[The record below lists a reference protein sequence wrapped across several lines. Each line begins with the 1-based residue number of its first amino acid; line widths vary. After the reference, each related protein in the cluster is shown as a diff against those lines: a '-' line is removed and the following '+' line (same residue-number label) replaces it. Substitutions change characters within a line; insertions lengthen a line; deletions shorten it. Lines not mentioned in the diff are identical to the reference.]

1 MERVMNSIN
10 ARSHPARRRASAGA
24 RVATQS
30 ADSDRA
36 RCWAVVTAFAIFL
49 AVMLVRIVG

>member
-1 MERVMNSIN
+1 MNGIH
-10 ARSHPARRRASAGA
+10 ARSHPARRHASAEA
-24 RVATQS
+24 RVATQF

-36 RCWAVVTAFAIFL
+36 RCWAVVTAFAFFL

>member
-1 MERVMNSIN
+1 MNSIN

-36 RCWAVVTAFAIFL
+36 RCWAVVTACAIFL